1 MGQISLRIDDEKKQD
16 WQDAVE
22 QNNEYDSLTHLIEL
36 AVHHEL
42 KDDWVLLSQVN
53 AFAEGIEFDTTEL
66 TTSIDEIFNE
76 VRSVRDQ
83 MDQIEAVSEVM
94 QREELRDVA
103 LEVNDVLPSIA
114 GPSEL
119 DDRPENPAAPL
130 NPRKTGHPVDIRF
143 EIIEETDDIEDVSL
157 ADIQF
162 ALDFL
167 TYQYNN
173 VEAVEIDGEWRYYEV
188 DKTMGM
194 SE

>member
-1 MGQISLRIDDEKKQD
+1 MGQISLRIDDDKKQD
-16 WQDAVE
+16 WKEAIK
-22 QNNEYDSLTHLIEL
+22 QNDEYDSLTHLIEL

-42 KDDWVLLSQVN
+42 QDNWVLLSQVN

-66 TTSIDEIFNE
+66 TTSIDDIFNE
-76 VRSVRDQ
+76 VRSLSDQ

-103 LEVNDVLPSIA
+103 LEANNVLPVVA
-114 GPSEL
+114 DPVNL
-119 DDRPENPAAPL
+119 DDRPENPATPL
-130 NPRKTGHPVDIRF
+130 DPRNTGHPVDIRYK
-143 EIIEETDDIEDVSL
+143 IIEENEQMEDISL

-173 VEAVEIDGEWRYYEV
+173 VKAIEIDGEWRYYEV
-188 DKTMGM
+188 DRMIGD
-194 SE
+194 E